1 MVGACATNPPK
12 DENACND
19 FSDCILNS
27 IPNSILGGEDFSNAL
42 GEFLKMLQSHWS
54 VVEYNEMAAK

>member
-1 MVGACATNPPK
+1 MIGACATNPPK

-27 IPNSILGGEDFSNAL
+27 IPNAILGDEDFSNAL
-42 GEFLKMLQSHWS
+42 GSF
-54 VVEYNEMAAK
+54 YFAACS

>member
-1 MVGACATNPPK
+1 MIGACATNPPK

-27 IPNSILGGEDFSNAL
+27 IPNSILGDEDFSNAL
-42 GEFLKMLQSHWS
+42 GPFSDAAFSL
-54 VVEYNEMAAK
+54 VES

>member
-1 MVGACATNPPK
+1 MIGACAKNPPK

-27 IPNSILGGEDFSNAL
+27 IPNSILGDEDFSNAL
-42 GEFLKMLQSHWS
+42 GSFYYAAFSL
-54 VVEYNEMAAK
+54 VESEIK

>member
-1 MVGACATNPPK
+1 MIGSCATNPPK

-27 IPNSILGGEDFSNAL
+27 IPNSILGDEDFSNAL
-42 GEFLKMLQSHWS
+42 GPFYYAIFSL
-54 VVEYNEMAAK
+54 VNEKCSFGQ